1 MEQKMKISDTCIAH
15 LVKLIQMAFLSG
27 TDIVDHLRMMELV
40 YSTQTKMLEIEA
52 EYLEHFNS
60 SIDKMLQEIEQQN
73 AQTEMQDSESNEQH

>member
-40 YSTQTKMLEIEA
+40 YSAQTKMLEIES

-60 SIDKMLQEIEQQN
+60 SIDKMLKEIEQQN
-73 AQTEMQDSESNEQH
+73 AQTEMQDPESNEQH

>member
-40 YSTQTKMLEIEA
+40 YSAQTKMLEIEA

-73 AQTEMQDSESNEQH
+73 AQTEMQDSESNDQH

>member
-40 YSTQTKMLEIEA
+40 YSAQTKMLEIEA